1 MDDTLSREEEV
12 FDAARKLNDPA
23 EREAYLERACEDDSN
38 LRERVEALLSV
49 HSHAEELFTECIS
62 ALRSSADNPESPAAA
77 RDLAQGCEE
86 EQPGAKIGHYKILQ
100 KIGEGGCGA
109 VYMAE
114 QEKPMRRLV
123 ALKVIKLGMDTQ
135 AVIARFDA
143 ERQALAMMDHPNIAK
158 VLDAGAT
165 HTGRPYFVM
174 ELVRGTRITDYCDQN
189 QVDTRHRLELFIQI
203 CRAIQHAHQKGIIH
217 RDIKPSNIIVT
228 LHDGLPVPK
237 VIDFGIAKA
246 TESPLTD
253 KTPLTMQN
261 QFIGTPAY
269 MSPEQARAGG
279 LDIDTRSDI
288 YSLGVLLYELLT
300 GKTPFDSKSLLQSG
314 VDEMC
319 RTLYEE
325 EPQRPSARLTVLAGN
340 DLTTTAA
347 RRHAEPPRL
356 IALIRGDLDW
366 IVMKALEKERARRYE
381 TVNGLAMDI
390 QRYLTNEP
398 VMACPPSRIYRLQK
412 LVRRNKVVFIAAAAV
427 CAALIAGLGAS
438 TWLFLKERE
447 ARQRAVAAE
456 RQQIRLT
463 QEAELARSNEAK
475 LRRQAEARERIT
487 QAEILVSQG
496 RFNEA
501 DTMISEA
508 SPTEPGVESA
518 ALIRSLSEW
527 HALHGRWTQ
536 AADRFGLLLQVNQL
550 DGWDQSTL
558 DFIGC
563 GVCLIESGGADHYD
577 LFSQAALSRFV
588 ATSNAVAAERTLKTC
603 VLIAPSQ
610 SVMESLV
617 PLARLA
623 GKSFATAD
631 SREEEAD
638 FRAAWGSVSMALW
651 EYRRGHYAES
661 IKWARRCLAY
671 PDNNA
676 PRAAT
681 AHVELALALYQTG
694 QNEEA
699 LRELNQGRQSIEN
712 KFNEVLE
719 LGSPA
724 QGFWFDWVFAR
735 ILLREA
741 PK

>member
-1 MDDTLSREEEV
+1 
-12 FDAARKLNDPA
+12 
-23 EREAYLERACEDDSN
+23 
-38 LRERVEALLSV
+38 
-49 HSHAEELFTECIS
+49 
-62 ALRSSADNPESPAAA
+62 
-77 RDLAQGCEE
+77 
-86 EQPGAKIGHYKILQ
+86 
-100 KIGEGGCGA
+100 
-109 VYMAE
+109 
-114 QEKPMRRLV
+114 
-123 ALKVIKLGMDTQ
+123 
-135 AVIARFDA
+135 
-143 ERQALAMMDHPNIAK
+143 
-158 VLDAGAT
+158 
-165 HTGRPYFVM
+165 
-174 ELVRGTRITDYCDQN
+174 
-189 QVDTRHRLELFIQI
+189 
-203 CRAIQHAHQKGIIH
+203 
-217 RDIKPSNIIVT
+217 
-228 LHDGLPVPK
+228 
-237 VIDFGIAKA
+237 
-246 TESPLTD
+246 
-253 KTPLTMQN
+253 
-261 QFIGTPAY
+261 
-269 MSPEQARAGG
+269 
-279 LDIDTRSDI
+279 
-288 YSLGVLLYELLT
+288 
-300 GKTPFDSKSLLQSG
+300 
-314 VDEMC
+314 
-319 RTLYEE
+319 
-325 EPQRPSARLTVLAGN
+325 
-340 DLTTTAA
+340 
-347 RRHAEPPRL
+347 
-356 IALIRGDLDW
+356 
-366 IVMKALEKERARRYE
+366 
-381 TVNGLAMDI
+381 
-390 QRYLTNEP
+390 
-398 VMACPPSRIYRLQK
+398 
-412 LVRRNKVVFIAAAAV
+412 
-427 CAALIAGLGAS
+427 
-438 TWLFLKERE
+438 
-447 ARQRAVAAE
+447 
-456 RQQIRLT
+456 LT